1 MVGDHQWKRKRK
13 RGRKREGRAQG
24 IGLKNAQTKKTDKRW
39 ADNSKRRPNR
49 ETQKIRKHAQFNDD
63 VVSVPKIQNKLW

>member
-1 MVGDHQWKRKRK
+1 MEKKKKERKKER
-13 RGRKREGRAQG
+13 GRAQG

-49 ETQKIRKHAQFNDD
+49 ETQKTRKHAQFNDD
-63 VVSVPKIQNKLW
+63 VVSVPKTQNKLW